1 MFIRTADRQQGNTQP
16 HGGPYRR
23 RLCCSACVSTTSSA
37 CVGTARY
44 VADRR
49 SYGTTGWC
57 WERETQADLR
67 DLEACSGVHATN
79 GGRRIRQVHGE
90 DNATSCQAERNFS
103 ALKLIVSDLRAKS
116 SPGKVEKTIF
126 LRLNKHLIY
135 GLRKVLG
142 DLDALKDERKS
153 SREAPVNAKDAAA
166 GLTNVSPILFRRNI
180 NMTSLVCGETS
191 LGFTF
196 FFFCYT
202 IGLRF
207 QSLFSPVLI
216 SRLLAC
222 VGFGVE

>member
-1 MFIRTADRQQGNTQP
+1 M
-16 HGGPYRR
+16 PYRGGR
-23 RLCCSACVSTTSSA
+23 
-37 CVGTARY
+37 G
-44 VADRR
+44 
-49 SYGTTGWC
+49 
-57 WERETQADLR
+57 
-67 DLEACSGVHATN
+67 N
-79 GGRRIRQVHGE
+79 GGISYTKYFIIYASIYIRISDYVPWLYLGV
-90 DNATSCQAERNFS
+90 DATSCESERNFS

-196 FFFCYT
+196 FFFLLHY
-202 IGLRF
+202 RF
-207 QSLFSPVLI
+207 AFSKLI
-216 SRLLAC
+216 FSSSHFSSTCLC
-222 VGFGVE
+222 WVWG